1 MLILITIILLNSFH
15 KVENSFGFR
24 MLTFWIDWS
33 DSVLWNSA
41 FHRHLALINKFLWY
55 NFFKPC
61 PYNLQC
67 VIHLLMK
74 LIHKIISND
83 ISFKNNEDCLLL
95 RVFSF
100 KSAPDC
106 KRNLKIG
113 VLEMFLAMT
122 ALLGWTKVLIILN
135 VKIDIF
141 RLYILLYQLFFYS
154 HATQS

>member
-1 MLILITIILLNSFH
+1 
-15 KVENSFGFR
+15 
-24 MLTFWIDWS
+24 
-33 DSVLWNSA
+33 
-41 FHRHLALINKFLWY
+41 
-55 NFFKPC
+55 
-61 PYNLQC
+61 
-67 VIHLLMK
+67 MK

-83 ISFKNNEDCLLL
+83 ISFKNNEDWLLL